1 MPELPEVETSCRG
14 IAPHIDQKT
23 VAQVV
28 VRNRA
33 LRWPI
38 PDNFEKALSGQKL
51 QRVHRR
57 GKYLLLEFV
66 TGTALLH
73 LGMSGNVR
81 IVTRNTPVEKHD
93 HLDIDFG
100 DSAVLRLN
108 DPRRFGAALWTVEP
122 IDQHPL
128 IAHLGPEPLTEQFD
142 SQCLYKASRKRK
154 MPIKSLIMDSQVVV
168 GVGNIYANEALFMSG
183 IRPRRAAG
191 RLTRIEAERL
201 TENIKKV
208 LSDAIK
214 RGGTTLKDFVGG
226 DGKPGY
232 FAQELLVY
240 GRGGETCKRCGE
252 LLKEIRMNNRATVYC
267 PSCQQ

>member
-1 MPELPEVETSCRG
+1 
-14 IAPHIDQKT
+14 
-23 VAQVV
+23 
-28 VRNRA
+28 
-33 LRWPI
+33 
-38 PDNFEKALSGQKL
+38 
-51 QRVHRR
+51 
-57 GKYLLLEFV
+57 
-66 TGTALLH
+66 
-73 LGMSGNVR
+73 
-81 IVTRNTPVEKHD
+81 
-93 HLDIDFG
+93 
-100 DSAVLRLN
+100 
-108 DPRRFGAALWTVEP
+108 
-122 IDQHPL
+122 
-128 IAHLGPEPLTEQFD
+128 
-142 SQCLYKASRKRK
+142 
-154 MPIKSLIMDSQVVV
+154 VVV